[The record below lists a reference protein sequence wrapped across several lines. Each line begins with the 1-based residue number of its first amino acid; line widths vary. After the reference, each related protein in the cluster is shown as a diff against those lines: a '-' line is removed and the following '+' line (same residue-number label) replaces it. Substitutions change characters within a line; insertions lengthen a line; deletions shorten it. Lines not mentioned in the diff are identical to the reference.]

1 MDNDLDTLAT
11 ALYASTDDFL
21 KANPGLAP
29 WRPAVGLQPLITDA
43 EMITVS
49 VMQALLG
56 FTSERRWLRHAH
68 ADLLAGFPHLPGQS
82 GYNKRLRHLGGTL
95 QAVIAHLGQDTGLW
109 ADGIWVADSTP
120 IECGRSRETAHRSE
134 LAGFA
139 ETGYCASHS
148 RWFWGLRLHLLCT
161 LSGLPV
167 SFALTGAKAD
177 ERTILLGMLDSMPAK
192 IGAGQMILADKNY
205 YGKLFERD
213 LAEAGITLVRPTRQ
227 GEQRRPG
234 KEFLK
239 PLRQVIESI
248 NDTLK
253 GQLDL
258 ESHGGRTLAGVAVR
272 VLQRILAMTAAIWHN
287 QNIGAHPL
295 RSLTAYD
302 H

>member
-56 FTSERRWLRHAH
+56 FNSERRWLRHAH
-68 ADLLAGFPHLPGQS
+68 ADLLAWFPHLPGQS

>member
-1 MDNDLDTLAT
+1 M
-11 ALYASTDDFL
+11 
-21 KANPGLAP
+21 G
-29 WRPAVGLQPLITDA
+29 R
-43 EMITVS
+43 
-49 VMQALLG
+49 
-56 FTSERRWLRHAH
+56 
-68 ADLLAGFPHLPGQS
+68 
-82 GYNKRLRHLGGTL
+82 
-95 QAVIAHLGQDTGLW
+95 DTGLW
-109 ADGIWVADSTP
+109 ADGVWVADSTP
-120 IECGRSRETAHRSE
+120 VECGRSRETAHRSN

-161 LSGLPV
+161 LSGMPV

-177 ERTILLGMLDSMPAK
+177 ERTVLLGMLETMPAAL
-192 IGAGQMILADKNY
+192 GRGQMILADKNY

-213 LAEAGITLVRPTRQ
+213 LAEAGIVFVRPTRQ
-227 GEQRRPG
+227 GEKRRPG

-253 GQLDL
+253 GQLNL
-258 ESHGGRTLAGVAVR
+258 ESHAGRTIAGVTVR
-272 VLQRILAMTAAIWHN
+272 VLQRILAMTVAIWHN
-287 QNIGAHPL
+287 HNTGAHPL